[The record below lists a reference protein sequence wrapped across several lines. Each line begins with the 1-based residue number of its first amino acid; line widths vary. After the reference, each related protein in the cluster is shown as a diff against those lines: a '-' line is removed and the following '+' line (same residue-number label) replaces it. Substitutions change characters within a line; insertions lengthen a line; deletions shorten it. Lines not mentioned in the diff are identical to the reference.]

1 MLKMSL
7 QIVVSHTKTFDYL
20 YHCLDILEQVGFNR
34 RDIWVDGYK
43 SHCQELI
50 GKVAKVTMHE
60 LDHGIRCYDI
70 LKEATSDYVI
80 IMDSDFFCCDPEF
93 WKDVLGKVAQFPL
106 SAIRRMWY
114 DDRYQ
119 LTTPF
124 VVYQREK
131 ILQIAPTRAAWNHF
145 IRVFPD
151 MPDPIFDHLQYL
163 FLLVMKN
170 GQAGII
176 DEWDITKRK
185 YKFSHLWDSRH
196 TYEENFKDF
205 EDPDIDLDVRYKYL
219 VYGVSKYIFHY
230 VAGNAPELNDQVWG
244 YMRDIREK
252 HSKLWL
258 DYIQDVIENLGDQVM
273 FKSDWLERFNTFKL
287 QYSQNL

>member
-43 SHCQELI
+43 SHCQELTD
-50 GKVAKVTMHE
+50 KVAKVTTHR

-80 IMDSDFFCCDPEF
+80 IMDSDFFCCDPDF
-93 WKDVLGKVAQFPL
+93 WKDVLEKLTEFPL
-106 SAIRRMWY
+106 SSIRRMWY
-114 DDRYQ
+114 ENTYQ

-124 VVYQREK
+124 VAYQRKE
-131 ILQIAPTRAAWNHF
+131 ILRIAPVRAAWNHF

-151 MPDPIFDHLQYL
+151 MPDPIFDHLQYI
-163 FLLVMKN
+163 FLLAMKN
-170 GQAGII
+170 NQAGII

-185 YKFSHLWDSRH
+185 YKFCHLWDSRH
-196 TYEENFKDF
+196 TYEDNFKDF
-205 EDPDIDLDVRYKYL
+205 EGKTIESYISYQYL
-219 VYGVSKYIFHY
+219 AHGVSKFIFHY
-230 VAGNAPELNDQVWG
+230 VAGNVPIFEDVVWG
-244 YMRDIREK
+244 YMALIKEK
-252 HSKLWL
+252 SPKLWK
-258 DYIQDVIENLGDQVM
+258 YVQDVVENMGCQVV
-273 FKSDWLERFNTFKL
+273 FKSDWYERFKEFKL
-287 QYSQNL
+287 KYGQII